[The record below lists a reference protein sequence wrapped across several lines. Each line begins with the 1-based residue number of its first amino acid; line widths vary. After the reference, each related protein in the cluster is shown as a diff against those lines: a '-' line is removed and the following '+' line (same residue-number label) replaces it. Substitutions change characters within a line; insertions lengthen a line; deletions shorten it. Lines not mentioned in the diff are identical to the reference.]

1 MALLWSRDRAGTRYE
16 LRSAG
21 RTRRLYSNR
30 VLHSQ
35 YHPDRLLTGSVWDL
49 LWLPALWM
57 PAPGP
62 RRILVLGAGAGS
74 ILHPL
79 RRLFDPERLV
89 AVERDPVH
97 LSVGRR
103 HFALA
108 STGARIVEGDA
119 RRYLRRYR
127 GRPYD
132 LIIDDLYGHAGGE
145 PERSVAMDE
154 TWGGR
159 LLNALSPDGLLVA
172 NFLDYRE
179 LADSALLR
187 EPVRGHWQCAYRLTH
202 PKLENVVA
210 AFARGDIDS
219 RRERVQTHLLRPA
232 GALAAVRRHRL
243 RLSARGAAHRRSV

>member
-1 MALLWSRDRAGTRYE
+1 MALLWSREHGGTRYE
-16 LRSAG
+16 VRSAG
-21 RTRRLYSNR
+21 RTRRLYSNG

-35 YHPDRLLTGSVWDL
+35 YHPQHLLTGSVWDL

-97 LSVGRR
+97 LAVGRR

-108 STGARIVEGDA
+108 SAGARIVEGDA
-119 RRYLRRYR
+119 RHYLRRYR

-145 PERSVAMDE
+145 PQRAVPMDLDWAS
-154 TWGGR
+154 T
-159 LLNALSPDGLLVA
+159 LLRVLAANGLLIA
-172 NFLDYRE
+172 NFISRRE
-179 LADSALLR
+179 LVGSALLCSPLAR
-187 EPVRGHWQCAYRLTH
+187 QWRSAHRLERPH
-202 PKLENVVA
+202 LDNAVG
-210 AFARGDIDS
+210 AFAKGAIAPKTPPRERFQEPIRSLSNLS
-219 RRERVQTHLLRPA
+219 RRKLRIPQ
-232 GALAAVRRHRL
+232 V
-243 RLSARGAAHRRSV
+243 S